1 MCQLTYRCHLIPTAW
16 GIMLR
21 WGEQSSPECLVRPP
35 PPLHLKSPTLTLL
48 CRDFPRDGRDPG
60 AHVLPRLSVTI
71 EQGHIPH
78 VPQASVWGLPS
89 HFFLWLVGGSQAL
102 MPSCRSIGLLQ
113 VCRGG
118 ASGWQPMSR
127 FPTRPRGPEQTTELF
142 LFFPHNLKRHSTS
155 SSFGLNLAN
164 AFSRRMSQIM
174 NPEARPP
181 ALSCITCVVEEQK
194 LPFRLM

>member
-1 MCQLTYRCHLIPTAW
+1 MDSACHSECTSVCQLAYRCHLMPTAW

-102 MPSCRSIGLLQ
+102 MPSCRSIGL
-113 VCRGG
+113 
-118 ASGWQPMSR
+118 
-127 FPTRPRGPEQTTELF
+127 
-142 LFFPHNLKRHSTS
+142 TS
-155 SSFGLNLAN
+155 SMQRWGL
-164 AFSRRMSQIM
+164 RMAADEQISYKA
-174 NPEARPP
+174 PWTRADYR
-181 ALSCITCVVEEQK
+181 T
-194 LPFRLM
+194 LPFLSP

>member
-1 MCQLTYRCHLIPTAW
+1 MSSDTY
-16 GIMLR
+16 
-21 WGEQSSPECLVRPP
+21 CLGHHAQVGRAVLPRVPGKATP

-102 MPSCRSIGLLQ
+102 MPSCHSIGL
-113 VCRGG
+113 
-118 ASGWQPMSR
+118 
-127 FPTRPRGPEQTTELF
+127 
-142 LFFPHNLKRHSTS
+142 TS
-155 SSFGLNLAN
+155 SVQRWGL
-164 AFSRRMSQIM
+164 RMAADEQISYKA
-174 NPEARPP
+174 PWTRADYR
-181 ALSCITCVVEEQK
+181 T
-194 LPFRLM
+194 LPFLPP

>member
-1 MCQLTYRCHLIPTAW
+1 MDSACHSECTSVCQLTYRCHLIPTAW

-89 HFFLWLVGGSQAL
+89 HFFLWLVGGVSGIDAF
-102 MPSCRSIGLLQ
+102 MPFNRL
-113 VCRGG
+113 
-118 ASGWQPMSR
+118 
-127 FPTRPRGPEQTTELF
+127 
-142 LFFPHNLKRHSTS
+142 TS
-155 SSFGLNLAN
+155 SVQRWGL
-164 AFSRRMSQIM
+164 RMAADEQISYKA
-174 NPEARPP
+174 PWTRADYR
-181 ALSCITCVVEEQK
+181 T
-194 LPFRLM
+194 LPFLPP